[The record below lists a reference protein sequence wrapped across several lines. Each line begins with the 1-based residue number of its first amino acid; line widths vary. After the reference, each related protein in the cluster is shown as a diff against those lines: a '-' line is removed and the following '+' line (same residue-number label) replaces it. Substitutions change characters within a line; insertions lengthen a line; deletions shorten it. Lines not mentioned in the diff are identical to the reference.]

1 MMTQGRIAADWRLDS
16 MRAYLELTKPRIT
29 WLILMSTGIGYWFGL
44 LPGWSLPNLLH
55 TLVGTALLASGTAA
69 LNQWYERDVD
79 ALMHRT
85 QGRPLPAGRVR
96 AGRALAFGVVL
107 SAAGF
112 SELWLAVNPLAA
124 LLGLFTLGA
133 YLLLYT
139 PLKRISPACTTV
151 GAFSGAMPPLIG
163 YAAAAGHLTA
173 QAWVLYGILFL
184 WQFPHFLS
192 IAWIYR
198 EDYRRGGIA
207 VLPVVRPEGVETA
220 RQVLIA
226 SLLLVPLSLAP
237 GFIGMSG
244 KLYVAAGARSKHPQ
258 GSPVVAYV
266 GRVFAVALC
275 LCAAGFGTGAPV
287 GLDSCGLRAGRVEI
301 DLTVRA
307 LRGVGNRNR

>member
-1 MMTQGRIAADWRLDS
+1 
-16 MRAYLELTKPRIT
+16 
-29 WLILMSTGIGYWFGL
+29 
-44 LPGWSLPNLLH
+44 
-55 TLVGTALLASGTAA
+55 
-69 LNQWYERDVD
+69 
-79 ALMHRT
+79 
-85 QGRPLPAGRVR
+85 VR

-244 KLYVAAGARSKHPQ
+244 KLYVAAALGLGLVYFGASLRLARVRSIPRARQ
-258 GSPVVAYV
+258 LLLTSVVYLPLLYAFV
-266 GRVFAVALC
+266 L
-275 LCAAGFGTGAPV
+275 
-287 GLDSCGLRAGRVEI
+287 LDSGLAHRSVSTLAAFV
-301 DLTVRA
+301 LAV
-307 LRGVGNRNR
+307 LK